1 MLASQSNLVLPSTEV
16 VSASIT
22 SEDLNV
28 PSLWLADEE
37 RHMHSTLFHQA
48 MALTLAATAM
58 ALCHAQELPLQA
70 PRRSANRPGSFPVA
84 SARKTWRA

>member
-1 MLASQSNLVLPSTEV
+1 
-16 VSASIT
+16 
-22 SEDLNV
+22 
-28 PSLWLADEE
+28 
-37 RHMHSTLFHQA
+37 MHSILFHQA

-70 PRRSANRPGSFPVA
+70 PRRSANRPGSFMFPVA